1 MADGAKV
8 NHAALDLDR
17 ASDGIDDARELD
29 QRAVAHELDVQ
40 LLYSAFVG
48 VLTKRDAVGLE
59 APDAAVMRPG
69 DALQDHVLEGRAGH
83 GHGPAVAQQL
93 GR

>member
-29 QRAVAHELDVQ
+29 QRAVAHELDVRWG
-40 LLYSAFVG
+40 ANE
-48 VLTKRDAVGLE
+48 T
-59 APDAAVMRPG
+59 
-69 DALQDHVLEGRAGH
+69 
-83 GHGPAVAQQL
+83 
-93 GR
+93 